1 MEFHS
6 HKLLGGAAV
15 LLLLGVSVTEAQER
29 AGSFE
34 QLRSR
39 VTAGDEVTVTDV
51 MGRETHGRILELSS
65 SSLVLVAN
73 KTRTEFVEPDVETV
87 SQRDSR
93 WNGTLWGLGV
103 GGVLGVLLDR
113 SLVDEY
119 GRDDISA
126 GSSVSFIA
134 TAAGIGAGI
143 GFAVDAML
151 KGQRVIYSRPP
162 TSITKHTTVLPMWS
176 TRRQAIVVVLQF

>member
-1 MEFHS
+1 M
-6 HKLLGGAAV
+6 
-15 LLLLGVSVTEAQER
+15 
-29 AGSFE
+29 
-34 QLRSR
+34 
-39 VTAGDEVTVTDV
+39 
-51 MGRETHGRILELSS
+51 
-65 SSLVLVAN
+65 
-73 KTRTEFVEPDVETV
+73 
-87 SQRDSR
+87 
-93 WNGTLWGLGV
+93 GLGV
-103 GGVLGVLLDR
+103 GGVLGGLLDR

-143 GFAVDAML
+143 GFVVDAML

-162 TSITKHTTVLPMWS
+162 TSITKHTTVLPMWG

>member
-1 MEFHS
+1 MRRIVALAPVTA
-6 HKLLGGAAV
+6 LLGCAAV

-39 VTAGDEVTVTDV
+39 VTAGDEVAVTDA
-51 MGRETHGRILELSS
+51 MGRETRGRILELSS
-65 SSLVLVAN
+65 SSVVLVAN
-73 KTRTEFVEPDVETV
+73 KTRTELVEADVETI

-93 WNGTLWGLGV
+93 WNGTLWGLGA
-103 GGVLGVLLDR
+103 GGALGALLDR
-113 SLVDEY
+113 SLVNEY

-134 TAAGIGAGI
+134 TAAGLGAGI
-143 GFAVDAML
+143 GFAVDALL
-151 KGQRVIYSRPP
+151 KGQRVVYSRGA
-162 TSITKHTTVLPMWS
+162 
-176 TRRQAIVVVLQF
+176 RRQAIVVVLEF

>member
-15 LLLLGVSVTEAQER
+15 LLLLGVSITEAQER
-29 AGSFE
+29 AGSLE

-51 MGRETHGRILELSS
+51 MGRETHGRLLELSS

-73 KTRTEFVEPDVETV
+73 KTRTEFVEADVETV
-87 SQRDSR
+87 SRRDSR
-93 WNGTLWGLGV
+93 WNGTLWGLGA

-143 GFAVDAML
+143 GFVVDAML

-162 TSITKHTTVLPMWS
+162 TSITKHTTVLPMWG
-176 TRRQAIVVVLQF
+176 TRRRAIVVVLQF